1 MEKLLETYLGV
12 LQTCHRD
19 ILASLEGLPAEALDW
34 VPGPGMNSLT
44 VLVFHTTGSER
55 YWIGDVA
62 MGEFSGRNRDAEF
75 AARDAGIEV
84 LRRRLEDSLTY
95 AQDALVRLSPEQLGQ
110 ERLAPSDGRKVTAAW
125 AVLHAL
131 EHASVHLGHIQ
142 MTRAVMGARTVQ
154 GLIAGRWCQKGRART
169 RKNEYVKSRLL
180 SSYAYN
186 S

>member
-1 MEKLLETYLGV
+1 MEKLSETYLMV

-19 ILASLEGLPAEALDW
+19 ILASLEGLPPEALDW

-44 VLVFHTTGSER
+44 VLVFHLTGSER

-75 AARDAGIEV
+75 AARGAGIEV
-84 LRRRLEDSLTY
+84 LRRRLEDALAY
-95 AQDALVRLSPEQLGQ
+95 AQNALARLNPEQLGQ

-131 EHASVHLGHIQ
+131 EHACVHLGHIQ
-142 MTRAVMGARTVQ
+142 MTRQLWEQEQM
-154 GLIAGRWCQKGRART
+154 KG
-169 RKNEYVKSRLL
+169 
-180 SSYAYN
+180 
-186 S
+186 